1 MSQSASLVLL
11 PSELLV
17 DERNASQAAALLAQS
32 LADLCLAERIEQ
44 ALRAT
49 GYASLRAVE
58 VSASGGVV
66 ILQGRVPTYY
76 LKQLAQAT
84 VMEVPGVQELRN
96 DVEVVRSWRIS
107 DGSRQGEP
115 QCRGSSS

>member
-1 MSQSASLVLL
+1 MSRSAALLVLS
-11 PSELLV
+11 SELLV
-17 DERNASQAAALLAQS
+17 DERNANQAALLLVQS
-32 LADLCLAERIEQ
+32 LADLCLAERVEQ
-44 ALRAT
+44 ALHAI
-49 GYASLRAVE
+49 GYAALRAVE
-58 VSASGGVV
+58 VSACGGLV

-84 VMEVPGVQELRN
+84 VVEVPGVQELRN